1 MKIKTIL
8 FIIVQT
14 FFFTALSAQTT
25 QEQADKIVLERMSSE
40 TQSYTVYAKEDV
52 QKEMIITSAAGE
64 MLELDYSCWIYYI
77 RYGANQGRYLIVNKS
92 NGNLLEVDAKSG
104 AEPEDLAKWKE
115 IEQKYFA
122 CGVKDPLQN
131 IEWLREFCE
140 SLNEIPLV
148 VRAKIDLYK
157 VIDSDEHFFK
167 IGIYY
172 RPPYSYGV
180 DWKNCT
186 GELIIHLY
194 SGVPPSPELEERY
207 NEFLKNKEYVA
218 ELFNYVMPVCGVS
231 NPLQNIKWLKEY
243 CESLK
248 ERQDISSA
256 RIALYESKD
265 GYVFQIWEYFPYEY
279 ASNKWVSSVWKNCAG
294 DTIFPMFFGWS
305 PPLELCEEYTEFL
318 KDKVSMTDIFEFVKQ

>member
-8 FIIVQT
+8 LIIFQT

-52 QKEMIITSAAGE
+52 QKEMIITTSAEE
-64 MLELDYSCWIYYI
+64 MLELDYSSWIYYI

-122 CGVKDPLQN
+122 CGVNDPLQN
-131 IEWLREFCE
+131 IEWLRKFCE
-140 SLNEIPLV
+140 SPFETQPISTV
-148 VRAKIDLYK
+148 TIDLYK
-157 VIDSDEHFFK
+157 VIDKDEYLFLIK
-167 IGIYY
+167 TNY
-172 RPPYSYGV
+172 RYMSPAV
-180 DWKNCT
+180 WFDWKDCNGRNIFT
-186 GELIIHLY
+186 MTPED
-194 SGVPPSPELEERY
+194 PPWRLEEY
-207 NEFLKNKEYVA
+207 EIFLSNKEFVTR
-218 ELFNYVMPVCGVS
+218 LFDYLMPVCGVS

-243 CESLK
+243 CESVK
-248 ERQDISSA
+248 EKQDISWV

-279 ASNKWVSSVWKNCAG
+279 APNNVSSVWKNCAG

-305 PPLELCEEYTEFL
+305 PPLELCEEYKEFL
-318 KDKVSMTDIFEFVKQ
+318 KDKVSITDIFEFVKQ